1 MIERTTSEPVVEK
14 KRNIKSSI
22 NSTKE
27 IKREKQKRQ
36 KEGKNVE
43 ISPHILLTTI
53 NVNRLNLQLKVRD
66 SRLDLKYESIW

>member
-66 SRLDLKYESIW
+66 SRLDLKYESI

>member
-43 ISPHILLTTI
+43 LSPHILLTTI

-66 SRLDLKYESIW
+66 SRLDLKYESI